1 MSPWIR
7 ILTLSL
13 LVAPQVACA
22 TYWQAKDLEE
32 KIDLLVKNTNRET
45 MSAIFGEQASA
56 INSKMDSL
64 SGEEKQKLDTLIEGY
79 QRGNTSL
86 EEVRSSVLGT
96 LGGSDRVVANPRG
109 MWVRDEEGKRTKA
122 IGANATIKKCALISE
137 DDLPAA
143 ITQSKGLAQFKWGR
157 GEVNGKV
164 VLFPWELTMSS
175 FTKEIVENSA
185 RRTAQ
190 EILKMAGDKGW
201 NRPVHIQVVTEPGQ
215 NLKVN
220 VPGAEN
226 EVFVTGEQPAGQA
239 PQPAPQGNQ

>member
-1 MSPWIR
+1 MGSWIR
-7 ILTLSL
+7 ILTLASTL
-13 LVAPQVACA
+13 PLGACA

-32 KIDLLVKNTNRET
+32 KVDLLIKNTNRET
-45 MSAIFGEQASA
+45 MSAIFGEQATA
-56 INSKMDSL
+56 ITQKMDTL
-64 SGEEKQKLDTLIEGY
+64 SGEERGKLDTLIEGY

-109 MWVRDEEGKRTKA
+109 MWVRDEDGKRTKA
-122 IGANATIKKCALISE
+122 IGVNATIKKCQQISD
-137 DDLPAA
+137 DDLPAN
-143 ITQSKGLAQFKWGR
+143 IKESKALAQFKWGR
-157 GEVNGKV
+157 GELNGKA

-215 NLKVN
+215 NLRVN
-220 VPGAEN
+220 VPGADN
-226 EVFVTGEQPAGQA
+226 EVYVDPTQP
-239 PQPAPQGNQ
+239 PAPAEK

>member
-1 MSPWIR
+1 MIR
-7 ILTLSL
+7 TLTLAL
-13 LVAPQVACA
+13 ALPFTGCA
-22 TYWQAKDLEE
+22 TYWQASALEE
-32 KIDLLVKNTNRET
+32 KLDRLVLATNRET
-45 MSAIFGEQASA
+45 MSAIFGEQATA

-64 SGEEKQKLDTLIEGY
+64 SEEEKEKLDTLIESY
-79 QRGNTSL
+79 ERGNSSL
-86 EEVRSSVLGT
+86 DEVRSSVLGT

-122 IGANATIKKCALISE
+122 IGVNQTIKKCALIAE
-137 DDLPAA
+137 EQLPAT
-143 ITQSKGLAQFKWGR
+143 ITESKGLAQFKWGK
-157 GEVNGKV
+157 GEINGKV

-190 EILKMAGDKGW
+190 EILRMAGDKGW

-226 EVFVTGEQPAGQA
+226 EVFVTGEGEEPKGEGQK
-239 PQPAPQGNQ
+239 